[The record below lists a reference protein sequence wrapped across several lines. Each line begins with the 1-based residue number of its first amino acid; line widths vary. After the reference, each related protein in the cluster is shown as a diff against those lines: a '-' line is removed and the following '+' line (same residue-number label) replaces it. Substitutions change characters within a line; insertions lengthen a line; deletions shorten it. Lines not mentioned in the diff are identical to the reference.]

1 MHQNRRNMWLA
12 RSALVLGLWGGV
24 TAAEAVG
31 LGKMTILS
39 ALDEPLRAEI
49 ELTAASAAELK
60 RLNAGLAPR
69 AEFESAGIDRP
80 AHLFDIKYTVSA
92 RSNGQPILKLSTE
105 QPVREPFLHFLL
117 QLDWSGGRLIR
128 EYTALLDPPHIL
140 AARAGAIDAPRTD
153 AGASAPAAVD
163 EEQAAAPASE
173 TLPQTSVPALA
184 EPTPAEP
191 PPLAPPASAAA
202 DDLYGPTTDTAPSKP
217 TTATAQSPAS
227 ASPGAAASVGDA
239 AVTAAPNGAPRAVPT
254 APAANTYGP
263 VKSGETLAAIVR
275 RLPRDPNISAEQA
288 MLALVKH
295 NRSAFIANNVN
306 GLRTGKVLTV
316 PAPTDMG
323 ATAAPQA
330 ARQIRAQYNSW
341 QEYKLKLA
349 NVAQVAKQPSDG
361 ASAKG
366 AIAATPTSAPAA
378 ESAPTKGA
386 NTELLKIVRA
396 GTDASG
402 KGSEGGRA
410 ERQALTEKVATLEEV
425 ISSKEL
431 ENKELRE
438 RVTQLEAQVKN
449 AKRLMEIEN
458 KDLAKAQNQAAK
470 PAPAS
475 AAAAPAPS
483 TTPAQAQA
491 PGTNDAKTAATPP
504 APAGTAAPTPAAPK
518 ASATPAP
525 KPAPVPPAVEAPS
538 LWDSLSNNSLLLPVA
553 GALLA
558 VLAGGLLI
566 YYRRRRQALAE
577 FGESILSGG
586 LNLNSEGTPAN
597 PADANGG
604 EVSFLSDFS
613 QGGMGNIHTDEV
625 DPIAEAE
632 VYLAYGRDE
641 QAEEILKEAVIK
653 DPARHELRLK
663 LLEIYHQRNDVGAFE
678 TVAEELYAALQ
689 GKGGKIWEAVEEM
702 GYKMNPDNPMFRAG
716 AKRAGSAATATA
728 AAAMAATLPA
738 ATANDPDLL
747 AFDLPQGGNTGTVD
761 FAPQKAAATAT
772 DTPAADSGSDFSFDL
787 DFSTADN
794 GASGGSS
801 AGIDFGAELADTEAA
816 ATDADPVAGTAAGA
830 TETGIDFDFSSFAM
844 DDATAAPANESTDS
858 AATLDFNTESLDMS
872 AFDDKGAEEG
882 IAFEASALDD
892 GGAGDAAAANGDGE
906 GGQIDETA
914 TKLDL
919 AKAYI
924 DMGDA
929 DGARS
934 ILDEVLAEGND
945 TQRRQAAALAAQIAA

>member
-1 MHQNRRNMWLA
+1 MHRNRRNMWLA

-24 TAAEAVG
+24 TAVEAVG
-31 LGKMTILS
+31 LGKMTVLS

-60 RLNAGLAPR
+60 KLNAGLAPR

-80 AHLFDIKYTVSA
+80 AHLFDIKYAVAA
-92 RSNGQPILKLSTE
+92 RSDGQPVLRLSTE

-117 QLDWSGGRLIR
+117 QIDWSGGRLIR

-140 AARAGAIDAPRTD
+140 AARAGHIETPNIEASTAAQPTPRDAVPSQAAPT
-153 AGASAPAAVD
+153 SPLEAPAQA
-163 EEQAAAPASE
+163 EQAPAV
-173 TLPQTSVPALA
+173 VP
-184 EPTPAEP
+184 PV
-191 PPLAPPASAAA
+191 SAAA
-202 DDLYGPTTDTAPSKP
+202 EELYGPSTDQTAPAKSDDRAKSEVVSTP
-217 TTATAQSPAS
+217 PAEGVS
-227 ASPGAAASVGDA
+227 DA
-239 AVTAAPNGAPRAVPT
+239 AVTAAPNGAPNPVQAL
-254 APAANTYGP
+254 APVTTYGP
-263 VKSGETLAAIVR
+263 VRRGETLGAIVR
-275 RLPRDPNISAEQA
+275 RLPRDSNISAEQT
-288 MLALVKH
+288 MLALLKH
-295 NRSAFIANNVN
+295 NKSAFIANNVN
-306 GLRTGKVLTV
+306 GLRTGKVLNIPN
-316 PAPTDMG
+316 PAELT
-323 ATAAPQA
+323 AIAAPQA
-330 ARQIRAQYNSW
+330 ARDFRAQYNSW

-349 NVAQVAKQPSDG
+349 NTAQVLKQPSDG

-366 AIAATPTSAPAA
+366 EIAANPTIADSAPA
-378 ESAPTKGA
+378 KGT

-410 ERQALTEKVATLEEV
+410 ERQALSEKVATLEEV

-438 RVTQLEAQVKN
+438 RVTQLEAQIKN
-449 AKRLMEIEN
+449 AKRLIEIEN

-470 PAPAS
+470 PAPAQTTS
-475 AAAAPAPS
+475 PAPVATPGATVKAPAEPAVSPGNAAAAPQAAEPS
-483 TTPAQAQA
+483 A
-491 PGTNDAKTAATPP
+491 
-504 APAGTAAPTPAAPK
+504 
-518 ASATPAP
+518 AP
-525 KPAPVPPAVEAPS
+525 KPAQKPAAAPVPAPVPAEEQPS
-538 LWDSLSNNSLLLPVA
+538 FWASLGNNALLLPVG

-558 VLAGGLLI
+558 VLFGGLLI

-586 LNLNSEGTPAN
+586 LNLNSEGAPAN
-597 PADANGG
+597 PTDAAGG

-641 QAEEILKEAVIK
+641 QAEEILKEAVVK

-678 TVAEELYAALQ
+678 TVAEELYAALE

-716 AKRAGSAATATA
+716 AKRVGAAGATA

-738 ATANDPDLL
+738 ATANDADLM
-747 AFDLPQGGNTGTVD
+747 AFDSPPGADAGTIN
-761 FAPQKAAATAT
+761 FAPSSAASVAPT
-772 DTPAADSGSDFSFDL
+772 DSASEFSFDL
-787 DFSTADN
+787 DFSTADTN
-794 GASGGSS
+794 AAEGGSGAGSLDFDMDTAQGEKTAPSS
-801 AGIDFGAELADTEAA
+801 AAN
-816 ATDADPVAGTAAGA
+816 AGDG
-830 TETGIDFDFSSFAM
+830 GIDFDFSSFALEEN
-844 DDATAAPANESTDS
+844 TAAPTVADTDS
-858 AATLDFNTESLDMS
+858 GSALNFGVEGFDTPAIDNAGAGNDI
-872 AFDDKGAEEG
+872 AFD
-882 IAFEASALDD
+882 ASAVDD
-892 GGAGDAAAANGDGE
+892 GARAPDFSEPLGVEGDGA
-906 GGQIDETA
+906 QIDETA